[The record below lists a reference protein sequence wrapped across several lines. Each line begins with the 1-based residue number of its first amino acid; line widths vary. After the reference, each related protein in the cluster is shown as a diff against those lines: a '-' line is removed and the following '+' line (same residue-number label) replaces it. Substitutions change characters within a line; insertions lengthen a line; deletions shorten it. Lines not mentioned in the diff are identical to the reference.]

1 MVDHLTD
8 TFLPSC
14 SREAEVPQ
22 VLLENEAE
30 PVPWEERFVLR
41 KVELS

>member
-1 MVDHLTD
+1 MTD

-14 SREAEVPQ
+14 SREAEVPL

-30 PVPWEERFVLR
+30 PVPWEERFVFR